1 MKNSFLFIILSIFFL
16 HVSAR
21 QAPERPYSRVMVK
34 KRIENRICDTCK
46 VDFALDAEPSFSYLI
61 IGSGHTP
68 ARLYSQRHDLPA
80 SRIGKALSSS
90 SYVISSGHIEVAFLP
105 NYLSEGKKRLQL
117 YRNFGGEDYKS
128 LAYRVLQNGKVIKH
142 WIPLYSLNES
152 TKYAILGH
160 GEVSGRD
167 VERPWERTF
176 NAGSYNLAINDS
188 LDIIVQ
194 NVNTKKVVKSITIV
208 RAVDSP
214 TDFIYYQMPL
224 MDGNLSKTLQNVLNT
239 GSGIP
244 AFSSGKTTKIFEKDY
259 GSIGILRFRE
269 LDKNEEIQYSFGD
282 RPYNWQPIKS
292 TDPSRG
298 LFLVLSNEMDEGTYQ
313 HIYLRYNTQPESIN
327 RITIMVKHRPFQM
340 PWLEIATVSMLLL
353 VAGVIWYYLRSRRN
367 RRRVDALKRKNEDT
381 EMRLSLLNG
390 QLNPHFLFNSLNAIQ
405 GTIGDG
411 NLEKTNAYIGSV
423 ARFMRDVMDNGRKEF
438 VSLEEELKIE
448 EDYLKLEQKRTFF
461 SYDIKVAADLRPE
474 LIDFPPLLLQPILE
488 NSIRHAFGS
497 NTTDPTITINI
508 YSLKGALIV
517 EIGDNGTGKWDIDC
531 AREGHGLSLTRKR
544 ITVYTEKLGE
554 MSILMDIKYVPGRG
568 TITIFTF
575 QNWLE

>member
-21 QAPERPYSRVMVK
+21 QAPESPYSHVMVK
-34 KRIENRICDTCK
+34 KRIGNKICDTCR

-68 ARLYSQRHDLPA
+68 ARLYPQRQNLPA

-90 SYVISSGHIEVAFLP
+90 SYVISSGHIEVTFLP
-105 NYLSEGKKRLQL
+105 NYLTEGNKRLQL
-117 YRNFGGEDYKS
+117 YRNFGGEDYRN
-128 LAYRVLQNGKVIKH
+128 LAYQVLLNGKVIKQ
-142 WIPLYSLNES
+142 WLPFYSLKETTN
-152 TKYAILGH
+152 YAVLGRQ
-160 GEVSGRD
+160 EVSGRNGE
-167 VERPWERTF
+167 VPWKRTF
-176 NAGSYNLAINDS
+176 NAGSYDLAIKDS
-188 LDIIVQ
+188 LYILVQ
-194 NVNTKKVVKSITIV
+194 NTNTKKLVKSITIV
-208 RAVDSP
+208 RAADSP

-224 MDGNLSKTLQNVLNT
+224 MDGNLSETLQNILNT

-244 AFSSGKTTKIFEKDY
+244 AFSSGKTTKVFEKDY

-269 LDKNEEIQYSFGD
+269 LDKNEEVQYSFGD
-282 RPYNWQPIKS
+282 SPYNWRPIKS
-292 TDPSRG
+292 ADPSRG
-298 LFLVLSNEMDEGTYQ
+298 LFLVLGSEMQEGKYQ
-313 HIYLRYNTQPESIN
+313 HIYLRYNTQPESVN
-327 RITIMVKHRPFQM
+327 RITIMVKQRPFQM
-340 PWLEIATVSMLLL
+340 PWLEIAMASILLL
-353 VAGVIWYYLRSRRN
+353 AAGIILYYLRSRRN

-461 SYDIKVAADLRPE
+461 SYTITVATELRPA

-497 NTTDPTITINI
+497 DTTDPTITINI
-508 YSLKGALIV
+508 YSFKGALII
-517 EIGDNGTGKWDIDC
+517 EIGDNGTTSWDIDS
-531 AREGHGLSLTRKR
+531 ARQGHGLSLTRRR
-544 ITVYTEKLGE
+544 IAVYTEKLGE
-554 MSILMDIKYVPGRG
+554 ISIRMDIKCVLGRG

-575 QNWLE
+575 QDWLA